1 VAEHVYSLT
10 VGEPMKS
17 VRLAFSLASL
27 GGGGLAAAVLGT
39 GLLSGCLPEAP
50 KAPAQPKMEETVNI
64 EGSLSARQM
73 FDKQVKPLLSSTCGA
88 CHSLEVGVGP
98 GFLRSATPAPD
109 YDPYPVITTWSNF
122 IVAEPELSALLTK
135 GQHEGPAMTMS
146 QYDTTLA
153 WLKKEKQERDAVTV
167 TPFSQQLP
175 PFAITMSQ
183 SKAAPVYNKIPLD
196 KIDPAFVGAY
206 IQFVAL
212 PLNSTTGTG
221 LEISDLR
228 FFNRKP
234 GAAASEQRSIFFKN
248 PLFVLWRAGVPYPD
262 PAQSFY
268 GFERTIKLNQDDVG
282 SPGNGVLIIPGIVVL
297 DQYRTGYSLSIVFD
311 KVELVKPVL
320 GGDPCTANQL
330 TYFTNNI
337 VRYLG
342 AKTGMTAASCA
353 AATCHDATTKVAE
366 IDMSPTLN
374 VGANLVPLCEQ
385 LKFYNNLGVITKNT
399 DPNSS
404 SGHPFKWTTANN
416 RCGVLSP
423 AENPCFDNFKTK
435 LDTWKATQ

>member
-1 VAEHVYSLT
+1 MT
-10 VGEPMKS
+10 VGELMKS
-17 VRLAFSLASL
+17 VRPAFSLAAL
-27 GGGGLAAAVLGT
+27 GGGGLALATLSA
-39 GLLSGCLPEAP
+39 GLLAGCLPDAP
-50 KAPAQPKMEETVNI
+50 KAPTPPKMEETVSI

-73 FDKQVKPLLSSTCGA
+73 FDTQVKPLLQSTCGA

-98 GFLRSATPAPD
+98 GFMRSATPAPD
-109 YDPYPVITTWSNF
+109 YDPYPIITTWNNF
-122 IVAEPELSALLTK
+122 IVTEPELSALLTK

-153 WLKKEKQERDAVTV
+153 WLKKEKRERDSVTV
-167 TPFSQQLP
+167 TPFSLQLP
-175 PFAITMSQ
+175 PFSITMSP
-183 SKAAPVYNKIPLD
+183 SKASPIYNKIPLD
-196 KIDPAFVGAY
+196 KIDSAFVGAY

-234 GAAASEQRSIFFKN
+234 GASANEQRSIFFKN

-282 SPGNGVLIIPGIVVL
+282 SPGSGVLIIPGIVVL
-297 DQYRTGYSLSIVFD
+297 DQYRSGYSLSIVFD
-311 KVELVKPVL
+311 KIELVKPVL
-320 GGDPCTANQL
+320 GGDPCTAGQL
-330 TYFTNNI
+330 SYFTNN
-337 VRYLG
+337 VARYLG

-353 AATCHDATTKVAE
+353 QATCHDTTSKVAE
-366 IDMSPTLN
+366 IDMSPTLMT
-374 VGANLVPLCEQ
+374 GANLGPLCEQ
-385 LKFYNNLGVITKNT
+385 LKFYNNLGVIAKNT
-399 DPNSS
+399 DPNGGAS
-404 SGHPFKWTTANN
+404 HPFKWTTANN
-416 RCGVLSP
+416 RCGVLSSP
-423 AENPCFDNFKTK
+423 PENPCFDNFKTK